1 MKTIVVRY
9 KTTEAHGD
17 ANAALIRAVF
27 SELQERRPPGLRYTS
42 YRAADGV
49 SFVHLATHEAPD
61 GSALTTLPAF
71 KAFQQQ
77 LRSRC
82 AEPPVITE
90 LSVVGSYDAPAVE
103 S

>member
-9 KTTEAHGD
+9 KTIEAHGD

-27 SELQERRPPGLRYTS
+27 SELHERHPQGLRYTS

-49 SFVHLATHEAPD
+49 SFVHLATHDGPD
-61 GSALTTLPAF
+61 SSALTGLPAF
-71 KAFQQQ
+71 KAFQEQ
-77 LRSRC
+77 LKSRC
-82 AEPPVITE
+82 VEPPVVTE
-90 LSVVGSYDAPAVE
+90 LSVVGAYDARAAE